1 MEGMKGNAKRHLLL
15 LAFNHLYL
23 NHSMLIMWDKY
34 HHSVLTSDCQ
44 PYYVE

>member
-1 MEGMKGNAKRHLLL
+1 MKGNAKKHLLL

-23 NHSMLIMWDKY
+23 NHCMLIMWDKY
-34 HHSVLTSDCQ
+34 HLIRVLTSDCQ